1 MQQMLLATTAA
12 EYDFT
17 IQYLPGTRNIIA
29 DYGTRQIDVSEWDK
43 PLPDDPEGLHSV
55 LAFEVSLATDEQ
67 LFHESNMC
75 QHDFDVLGKL
85 KLPYN
90 NKNDNIW
97 IKYRQRPCL
106 WLPHNSKRP
115 YFLGS
120 TFQAAY
126 WCDQN
131 LMSTS
136 TA

>member
-1 MQQMLLATTAA
+1 MQQMLLATA
-12 EYDFT
+12 EDDFT

-75 QHDFDVLGKL
+75 QHDFDVLDKL

-90 NKNDNIW
+90 YKNDNIW
-97 IKYRQRPCL
+97 IQYRQKHWL

-115 YFLGS
+115 YFWAIHSKLHIGA
-120 TFQAAY
+120 TKILWY
-126 WCDQN
+126 
-131 LMSTS
+131 L
-136 TA
+136 